1 MKKQL
6 YNTPKVELTPI
17 SLSACIMS
25 GGGSVPAG
33 LPSQQNPNEG
43 NVPGNALAPKRVF

>member
-25 GGGSVPAG
+25 GGGANNAPF
-33 LPSQQNPNEG
+33 NG
-43 NVPGNALAPKRVF
+43 NGEDVEIHASAPKRVF

>member
-25 GGGSVPAG
+25 GGNMPAG
-33 LPSQQNPNEG
+33 APPQQNPNEG
-43 NVPGNALAPKRVF
+43 SVPGNALAPKRVF

>member
-6 YNTPKVELTPI
+6 YNTPKVELTPV

-25 GGGSVPAG
+25 GGG
-33 LPSQQNPNEG
+33 PNNAPFNG
-43 NVPGNALAPKRVF
+43 NGEAASSDFKAPKRVF

>member
-33 LPSQQNPNEG
+33 GPPYTNPSVEG
-43 NVPGNALAPKRVF
+43 PYEARKRVF

>member
-6 YNTPKVELTPI
+6 YNTPKVELTPV

-33 LPSQQNPNEG
+33 VPPYTNPSGKGPYE
-43 NVPGNALAPKRVF
+43 ARKRVF

>member
-25 GGGSVPAG
+25 GGGANNAPF
-33 LPSQQNPNEG
+33 NG
-43 NVPGNALAPKRVF
+43 NGEAAPGHFTVPKRVF

>member
-25 GGGSVPAG
+25 GGG
-33 LPSQQNPNEG
+33 PN
-43 NVPGNALAPKRVF
+43 NAPFNDNAEDPDSHMYAPKRVF

>member
-25 GGGSVPAG
+25 GGNTP
-33 LPSQQNPNEG
+33 PQQNPNESS
-43 NVPGNALAPKRVF
+43 VPGNALAPKRVF